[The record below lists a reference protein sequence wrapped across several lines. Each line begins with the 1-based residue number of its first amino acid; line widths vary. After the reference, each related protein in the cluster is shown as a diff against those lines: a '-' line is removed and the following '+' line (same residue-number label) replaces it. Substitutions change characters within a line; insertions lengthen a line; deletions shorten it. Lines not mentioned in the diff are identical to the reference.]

1 VSHLTNYA
9 ENLLADMAR
18 GQGYS
23 LAADWTVHLLTAVS
37 DSAHTKVTGTGY
49 AGQTSA
55 RSLAAWSGTQGA
67 GTTLASSGTSHR
79 TSNNL
84 LIDFGT
90 GGAGGWSG
98 PAIAV
103 GLFDG
108 TDLFAWADMDPRTVL
123 EGEAFSLDPGTLIF
137 DFGVSGGMSDYL
149 ANQLIDDIWRAQAY
163 AWPNNVYAAYA
174 TTTPSNASPGQE
186 PGVGGY
192 ARQVIPSSLSG
203 WTPTQGGL
211 VTDLSSGTGGR
222 IGNQAAV
229 AFPAPTANQG
239 VATHG
244 EIWDA
249 ASGGNMLFWRA
260 LAAAKSIVAGGAA
273 PVFASD
279 AIGITWA

>member
-1 VSHLTNYA
+1 MTHLSNYA
-9 ENLLADMAR
+9 ENKLADMAR
-18 GQGYS
+18 GQGLT
-23 LAADWTVHLLTAVS
+23 LAANWTVHLLTAVS

-55 RSLAAWSGTQGA
+55 RSLAAWAGTQGV

-108 TDLFAWADMDPRTVL
+108 TELFAWADMDGRTIV
-123 EGEAFSLDPGTLIF
+123 EGEAISFDPGTIIF

-149 ANQLIDDIWRAQAY
+149 ANKLVDLIWRDQAY
-163 AWPNNVYAAYA
+163 VWPTNLYAAYT
-174 TTTPSNASPGQE
+174 TTTPTNAAGGLE

-192 ARQVIPSSLSG
+192 ARQAIPSTLAG

-211 VTDLSSGTGGR
+211 STAVSSGTGGR
-222 IGNQAAV
+222 IGQQAAV
-229 AFPAPTANQG
+229 TFPAPSANQG

-244 EIWDA
+244 ELLDA
-249 ASGGNMLFWRA
+249 VVAGNLMFWRA
-260 LAAAKSIVAGGAA
+260 LAAAKTIAAGGAA
-273 PVFASD
+273 PAFASD